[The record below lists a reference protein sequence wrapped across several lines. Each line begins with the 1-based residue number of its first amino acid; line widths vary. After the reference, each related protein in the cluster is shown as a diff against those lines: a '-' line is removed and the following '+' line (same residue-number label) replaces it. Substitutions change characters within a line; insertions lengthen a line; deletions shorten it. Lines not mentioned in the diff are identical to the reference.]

1 MDARGLALLPD
12 CHGASSI
19 FAPRFCAPGEWL
31 ALARSSGQ
39 RLSEEEHLA
48 RAAEVHASK
57 ELLRAEHHYHAAIAL
72 NPHNGEAH
80 YRLARLWRH
89 RSNETAE
96 HLERAIG
103 SLRQAVA
110 VQPLH
115 DGAYHHLGL
124 LLQASGDA
132 QGAAEARRSFEDLWS
147 HAGEG
152 EGEGEGAR

>member
-31 ALARSSGQ
+31 ALAPSSGQ

-80 YRLARLWRH
+80 YRLARLCRL
-89 RSNETAE
+89 S
-96 HLERAIG
+96 
-103 SLRQAVA
+103 
-110 VQPLH
+110 
-115 DGAYHHLGL
+115 
-124 LLQASGDA
+124 
-132 QGAAEARRSFEDLWS
+132 ARRSR
-147 HAGEG
+147 AQG
-152 EGEGEGAR
+152 GAFIRWPLAP